1 VFRAALIV
9 YAVGIVVGLLRID
22 GSVAARLTLAF
33 LWPVGLVAAVVTI
46 GALVLAAMM
55 LFPLVGV
62 AAVVTAAVVW
72 WIVR

>member
-9 YAVGIVVGLLRID
+9 YAAGVVVGLIRID
-22 GSVAARLTLAF
+22 GSVAARLAVAF
-33 LWPVGLVAAVVTI
+33 LWPVGLVAAIVTI

-55 LFPLVGV
+55 LFPIVGV
-62 AAVVTAAVVW
+62 AAVVTTAVVW

>member
-9 YAVGIVVGLLRID
+9 YAVGVVVGLIRVD
-22 GSVAARLTLAF
+22 GSVAARLTVAF
-33 LWPVGLVAAVVTI
+33 LWPVGLAAAVVTI
-46 GALVLAAMM
+46 SALVLAALM
-55 LFPLVGV
+55 LFPIVGV